1 MRYRGT
7 DAVVGRFKILEA
19 RYLRTYDV
27 TCYWQIVE
35 RRGSTCPVGN
45 AGAYGAVAGERPM
58 EQIVYT
64 SRFYIFTP
72 GSWQR

>member
-1 MRYRGT
+1 M
-7 DAVVGRFKILEA
+7 VGRFKILEA

-45 AGAYGAVAGERPM
+45 AGAYGAVAGERPDGADS
-58 EQIVYT
+58 VH
-64 SRFYIFTP
+64 F
-72 GSWQR
+72 